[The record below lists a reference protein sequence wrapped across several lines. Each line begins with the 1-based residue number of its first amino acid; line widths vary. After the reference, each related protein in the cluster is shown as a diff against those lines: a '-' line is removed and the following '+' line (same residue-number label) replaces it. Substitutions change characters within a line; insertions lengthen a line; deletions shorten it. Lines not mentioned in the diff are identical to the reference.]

1 MATRDAANM
10 ALSNRM
16 AALMRAN
23 DELLARVM
31 ALMLACRR
39 RDTRVLGIEYVG
51 DEAPTRDEL
60 LLSRITHA
68 VEYVEGIFGGAKPP
82 PPSRP
87 AEIIIGFEDRARDPV
102 TVHVVFAARLG
113 AVGNPAVGGVVMTIG
128 EAMQFVHDSLLT
140 YPRTSHR
147 CRPCNN

>member
-82 PPSRP
+82 PPSKSARPCPIRP
-87 AEIIIGFEDRARDPV
+87 ATHPFARCCGFWRTRGTSSIGRMARATFICRACRGKP
-102 TVHVVFAARLG
+102 
-113 AVGNPAVGGVVMTIG
+113 PA
-128 EAMQFVHDSLLT
+128 S
-140 YPRTSHR
+140 
-147 CRPCNN
+147 RP